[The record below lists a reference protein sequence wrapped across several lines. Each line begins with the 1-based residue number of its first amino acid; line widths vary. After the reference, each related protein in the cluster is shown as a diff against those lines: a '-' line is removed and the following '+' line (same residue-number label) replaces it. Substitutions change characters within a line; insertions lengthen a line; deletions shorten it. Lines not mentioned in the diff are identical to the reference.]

1 MLAIQ
6 APLVFDGERMLT
18 GGALVLIDGGKIAGV
33 EPRMTPVP
41 DGCPVHVLDGMLL
54 PGLIDAHAHLCADAR
69 PGALE
74 RLGETDGT
82 GLAAVIEES
91 LRAHLRA
98 GVTTVRDLGDWR
110 DTVLA
115 WRAGATRDLPTV
127 VASGTPITSTG
138 GHCWTL
144 GGQAAGEHA
153 LRAAVQQRA
162 GAGADVIKI
171 MASGGVFTPGTDTTR
186 PQFTDAEMAAAVTEA
201 HALGLPVTAHAH
213 ALTAVVQAV
222 RAGVDG
228 IEHCSC
234 VTPAGA
240 RLPGEVAAELADAG
254 IAVCATLGSD
264 PSVVVPPE
272 ILAMAAAAG
281 ITEAALQAVTAGL
294 HAAGVRIVAG
304 SDGGLGPA
312 KPHGLLPRT
321 LDEYVRSGIP
331 APAALAAATSA
342 AADAC
347 RLTGR
352 KGRIRPGHDADL
364 LAVPADPTVDITA
377 LLHPQTVYLAGQPV
391 EHLKDAAVPGCA
403 GPHQPTGQP

>member
-6 APLVFDGERMLT
+6 ARLVFDGERMLAD
-18 GGALVLIDGGKIAGV
+18 GALVVIDGGRIADV
-33 EPRMTPVP
+33 EPRTAPVP
-41 DGCPVHVLDGMLL
+41 DGCAVRVLDGMLL
-54 PGLIDAHAHLCADAR
+54 PGLIDAHAHLCADAG

-74 RLGETDGT
+74 RLGKTDGT

-91 LRAHLRA
+91 LLVHLRA

-110 DTVLA
+110 DAVLA
-115 WRAGATRDLPTV
+115 WRAGAAQGLPTV
-127 VASGTPITSTG
+127 VASGAPITSPG

-144 GGQAAGEHA
+144 GGEAAGERA
-153 LRAAVQQRA
+153 LRAAVHERA
-162 GAGADVIKI
+162 EAGADVVKI

-186 PQFTDAEMAAAVTEA
+186 PQFTDAEVAAAVTEA

-213 ALTAVVQAV
+213 ALSAVVQVV

-240 RLPGEVAAELADAG
+240 RLPGDVAAELADAG

-272 ILAMAAAAG
+272 ILAMAEAAG
-281 ITEAALQAVTAGL
+281 ITEAALQTVTAGL
-294 HAAGVRIVAG
+294 HRAGVRIVAG

-321 LDEYVRSGIP
+321 LGEYVRSGIP
-331 APAALAAATSA
+331 ATAALASATSV
-342 AADAC
+342 AADTC
-347 RLTGR
+347 GLTGR

-364 LAVPADPTVDITA
+364 LAVPADPTVDITT
-377 LLHPQTVYLAGQPV
+377 LLHPEAIYLAGRPI
-391 EHLKDAAVPGCA
+391 EYFDG
-403 GPHQPTGQP
+403 TRR

>member
-1 MLAIQ
+1 MRAIR
-6 APLVFDGERMLT
+6 ASLVFDGERMLAD
-18 GGALVLIDGGKIAGV
+18 GALVLIDGGQIVGV
-33 EPRMTPVP
+33 GPRMAPVP
-41 DGCPVHVLDGMLL
+41 DGCPVRILDGTLL
-54 PGLIDAHAHLCADAR
+54 PGLIDAHAHLCADAG

-74 RLGETDGT
+74 RLGQTDGT
-82 GLAAVIEES
+82 GLAAVIEDS
-91 LRAHLRA
+91 LRAHLCV

-110 DTVLA
+110 DAVLA
-115 WRAGATRDLPTV
+115 WRAGAAPGLPAPATGLPAV
-127 VASGTPITSTG
+127 VASGTPITSVG

-144 GGQAAGEHA
+144 GGEATGEGA

-162 GAGADVIKI
+162 EAGADVVKI
-171 MASGGVFTPGTDTTR
+171 MASGGVFTPGTDTGR
-186 PQFTDAEMAAAVTEA
+186 PQFTDAEMAATVTEA

-213 ALTAVVQAV
+213 ALSAVVQAV

-240 RLPGEVAAELADAG
+240 RLPGDVAAELADAG
-254 IAVCATLGSD
+254 VAVCATLGSD

-272 ILAMAAAAG
+272 ILAMAQAAG
-281 ITEAALQAVTAGL
+281 ITEAALQVVTAGL

-331 APAALAAATSA
+331 ATAALAAATSV
-342 AADAC
+342 AADTC

-364 LAVPADPTVDITA
+364 LAVPADPTVDITT
-377 LLHPQTVYLAGQPV
+377 LLRPETVYLAGQPI
-391 EHLKDAAVPGCA
+391 EYLEGMSR
-403 GPHQPTGQP
+403 

>member
-1 MLAIQ
+1 MFAIQ
-6 APLVFDGERMLT
+6 APLVFDGERVLAD
-18 GGALVLIDGGKIAGV
+18 GALVLIDRGQIAGV
-33 EPRMTPVP
+33 EPRMAPVP
-41 DGCPVHVLDGMLL
+41 EGCPVRVLDGMLL

-69 PGALE
+69 AGALE

-115 WRAGATRDLPTV
+115 WRAGAPRWLPTV
-127 VASGTPITSTG
+127 VASGTPITTIG
-138 GHCWTL
+138 GHCWAL
-144 GGQAAGEHA
+144 GGQAAGERG
-153 LRAAVQQRA
+153 LRAAVQERA
-162 GAGADVIKI
+162 EAGADVIKM

-186 PQFTDAEMAAAVTEA
+186 PQFTDAEVAAAVTEA
-201 HALGLPVTAHAH
+201 HALGLPITAHAH

-240 RLPGEVAAELADAG
+240 QLPGAVAAELAGAG

-264 PSVVVPPE
+264 PSVVVPPG
-272 ILAMAAAAG
+272 ILAMAEAAG
-281 ITEAALQAVTAGL
+281 ITEAALQAVTAAL
-294 HAAGVRIVAG
+294 HAASVRIVAG

-342 AADAC
+342 AADTC
-347 RLTGR
+347 GLTGR

-364 LAVPADPTVDITA
+364 LAVPADPTLDITT
-377 LLHPQTVYLAGQPV
+377 LLHPETVFLAGQPI
-391 EHLKDAAVPGCA
+391 EYSG
-403 GPHQPTGQP
+403 GTSR